1 MKRASKIITSR
12 TMRGSGPALP
22 PNQEAMPRA
31 GGPTGS
37 SDVLWPRPPLGPEF
51 QAGLYQVPT
60 LRPGA
65 WARSS
70 GQRGVS

>member
-22 PNQEAMPRA
+22 PNPEAMPRA
-31 GGPTGS
+31 GGPT
-37 SDVLWPRPPLGPEF
+37 GPEF
-51 QAGLYQVPT
+51 QAGLYQVPA